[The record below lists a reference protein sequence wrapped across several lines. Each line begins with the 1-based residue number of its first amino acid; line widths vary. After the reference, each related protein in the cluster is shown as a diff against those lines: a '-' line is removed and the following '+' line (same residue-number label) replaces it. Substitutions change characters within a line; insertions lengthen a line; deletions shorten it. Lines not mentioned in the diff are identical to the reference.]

1 MNGIIKRVVPL
12 LAFLCVAVPALAEP
26 IIGVSVVGNQNVN
39 LDAVKAQIGRLEG
52 SEYTPEAATA
62 AVEQI
67 KAMGFFS
74 SVAYDQQPVQGG
86 IQLIFRVVEYPKI
99 SQITIVGN
107 TVFTAKEITDVLLTK
122 VGLVFNQL
130 DAIKDYRGLE
140 RRYEDK
146 GNIVF
151 VEPFSFDTTDGSKI
165 TLLLKEVRVEAIE
178 IVGLKKTKP
187 NVLLREMHTKVGDI
201 FNAQTMQQDL
211 NKIHALRL
219 FSELNYSREIGSD
232 LDKLKVV
239 INATEDKVASF
250 NIGAGYN
257 ATSKLFGL
265 LEYEDRNFRGLA
277 HKLNGRYLFGGGAS
291 KDSMEAYYTI
301 PWITKKGTE
310 LSVGAWDSAYNRFGT
325 SLNSVGST
333 STADGYYERRQGASV
348 SVATPMSR
356 FDTMR
361 WTLRTQSTS
370 SHIDA
375 ASTATFLV
383 QDSSIYS
390 LSSEWIRDTRDWSF
404 EPVGGGLDSVL
415 LEAAE
420 GTLEEGYGFA
430 GRDIAYQRIKL
441 NLRRYHAIG
450 KRPPIEKTDMRSVI
464 AMRLQAGY
472 TNGPLP
478 FYEQFFVGG
487 SESIRGYAE
496 DRFWGDQML
505 MMSAEFRKPVS
516 KALSL
521 VLFTDAGDAWG
532 GDWRTTGFADYVQHD
547 KFEPTVG
554 YGVGVRF
561 QLPIGT
567 MRIDI
572 GFGDEGSQTHFSF
585 GNVF

>member
-1 MNGIIKRVVPL
+1 MNGFIKHVLPI
-12 LAFLCVAVPALAEP
+12 LAFLCAVVPAMAEP
-26 IIGVSVVGNQNVN
+26 IVGVSIVGNQSVS

-52 SEYTPEAATA
+52 TEFTQEAASA

-67 KAMGFFS
+67 KVMGFFS
-74 SVAYDQQPVQGG
+74 SVAFEQQPTQGG
-86 IQLIFRVVEYPKI
+86 IQLIFRVVEFAKVTEI
-99 SQITIVGN
+99 VIVGN
-107 TVFTAKEITDVLLTK
+107 TVFTTKEITDALLTK

-130 DAIKDYRGLE
+130 DAIKDYRSLE

-151 VEPFSFDTTDGSKI
+151 VEPFSFDTKDSGKL
-165 TLLLKEVRVEAIE
+165 TLLLREVRVEAIE

-187 NVLLREMHTKVGDI
+187 KVIMREMRTKVGDI

-211 NKIHALRL
+211 NKIHSLRL
-219 FSELNYSREIGSD
+219 FSELSYSREIGTD

-239 INATEDKVASF
+239 ITAAEDKVASF

-265 LEYEDRNFRGLA
+265 LEYEDRNFRGMA

-301 PWITKKGTE
+301 PWIDKKGTE

-333 STADGYYERRQGASV
+333 STADGYYERRQGGSV
-348 SVATPMSR
+348 SIATPMSR
-356 FDTMR
+356 FDTLR
-361 WTLRTQSTS
+361 WTLRTQTTD
-370 SHIDA
+370 SHIDP
-375 ASTATFLV
+375 ASTADFLV

-390 LSSEWIRDTRDWSF
+390 LSTEWIRDTRNWSF
-404 EPVGGGLDSVL
+404 EPIGGGLDSVL
-415 LEAAE
+415 LEAAK
-420 GTLEEGYGFA
+420 GTLKEGYGFDK
-430 GRDIAYQRIKL
+430 RDLSYQRIKL
-441 NLRRYHAIG
+441 NMRRYYAIG

-464 AMRLQAGY
+464 AVRLQAGY

-487 SESIRGYAE
+487 SESLRGFAE
-496 DRFWGDQML
+496 DRFWGSQML
-505 MMSAEFRKPVS
+505 LASTEFRKPVS

-521 VLFTDAGDAWG
+521 VLFSDFGDAWG
-532 GDWRTTGFADYVQHD
+532 GDWRTTGFADYTQHE

-554 YGVGVRF
+554 YGLGVRF

-572 GFGDEGSQTHFSF
+572 GFGNEGSQTHFSF